1 MADLG
6 QFRLRVNQVDIE
18 SLRANRDKLWAEEVY
33 YYKKGE
39 EYWLSDTLAEQANQQ
54 ANERVEN
61 DPWVEMIQG
70 LPEDI
75 TEGTLK
81 QICQALFEDTKES
94 QITTQMTRRLSTCLI
109 QAGWKRDGKYSSGP
123 QRNQVRFVRPAEDI
137 THASEDAH
145 EDYNF

>member
-1 MADLG
+1 M
-6 QFRLRVNQVDIE
+6 V
-18 SLRANRDKLWAEEVY
+18 
-33 YYKKGE
+33 
-39 EYWLSDTLAEQANQQ
+39 
-54 ANERVEN
+54 
-61 DPWVEMIQG
+61 QG

-137 THASEDAH
+137 AHASEDAH